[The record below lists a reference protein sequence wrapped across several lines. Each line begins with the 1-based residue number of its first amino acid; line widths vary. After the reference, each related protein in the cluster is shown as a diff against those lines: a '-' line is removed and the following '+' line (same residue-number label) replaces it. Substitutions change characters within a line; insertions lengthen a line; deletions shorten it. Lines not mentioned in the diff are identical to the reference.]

1 MSMRNWA
8 SWPVTRTCRASSSS
22 LTMSQT
28 AAPSPK
34 PRAIRLRK
42 QSRVLELVYR
52 QRRGEA
58 EGECGDGGGDKRYR
72 LPWEYLRVYSPSAEV
87 RGHHPSQAVL
97 QTGKQQVGIRAL
109 KPVGHYALQI
119 VFDDGHDSGLYTWDY
134 LYHLCAQRE
143 ALWQAYLDALAGAGE
158 SRDPATQV
166 LRFQPR

>member
-1 MSMRNWA
+1 MTE
-8 SWPVTRTCRASSSS
+8 V
-22 LTMSQT
+22 
-28 AAPSPK
+28 APPAPK
-34 PRAIRLRK
+34 PRAIRLRR

-52 QRRGEA
+52 AGPGKDHRKNHRKDRCKDRCKDHRKE
-58 EGECGDGGGDKRYR
+58 EGEEERYR

-134 LYHLCAQRE
+134 LYRLCAQRE
-143 ALWQAYLDALAGAGE
+143 ALWQAYLDDLAAAGA
-158 SRDPATQV
+158 SRDPETQV
-166 LRFQPR
+166 LRLGAP

>member
-1 MSMRNWA
+1 MTQ
-8 SWPVTRTCRASSSS
+8 V
-22 LTMSQT
+22 
-28 AAPSPK
+28 APPAPK

-52 QRRGEA
+52 AGHRKDHRKE
-58 EGECGDGGGDKRYR
+58 EGEDECYR

-87 RGHHPSQAVL
+87 RGHHPSRAVL

-134 LYHLCAQRE
+134 LYRLCAQRE
-143 ALWQAYLDALAGAGE
+143 ALWQAYLDDLAAAGA
-158 SRDPATQV
+158 SRDPETQV
-166 LRFQPR
+166 LRLGPQ